1 MQKEKTVKEISV
13 ERGEYMRPVAEA
25 EKTTK
30 EIKQFVKSVKK
41 INESHEWRIFVAG
54 GARAGND
61 PIYEQEAYRLGEEI
75 GKKHFRL
82 FFGLAG
88 VGIMGAVAKG
98 VLKNW
103 MEENDEKASPIKGIT
118 TELYMSF
125 NTEADEEIVKQVK
138 EILVAHTL
146 EERKNGLLAADFV
159 VFAPGGLGTL
169 DELAYD
175 CVAMQDG
182 FLPLKPIIIF
192 NVNGYFHH
200 ILEYLKEIAQKGF
213 ARTVPFIVV
222 DDAYEAGIAFEILK
236 NIFPGTKTREEVEEK
251 LERIIY
257 EMPFVLEQKSLT
269 PQRPVA
275 DILQEIEIMKDDERF
290 AASIEKA
297 YLHKEIER
305 MYGRLE
311 KTSQDTAAVSEKL
324 TQLKNR
330 RKKDSDGIY

>member
-1 MQKEKTVKEISV
+1 MQQEKMVKKISV
-13 ERGEYMRPVAEA
+13 ERGEYMRHAAEA

-98 VLKNW
+98 VLKTW
-103 MEENDEKASPIKGIT
+103 MEQNDENTSPIKGIT

-125 NTEADEEIVKQVK
+125 NTEADEEIVNQVK
-138 EILVAHTL
+138 EVLVAHTL

-236 NIFPGTKTREEVEEK
+236 NIFPGTKTRADVEEK
-251 LERIIY
+251 LEKIIY

-275 DILQEIEIMKDDERF
+275 DILQEIEMMKDDEHF

-311 KTSQDTAAVSEKL
+311 RTGHDTAVVSEKL
-324 TQLKNR
+324 AQLKNR
-330 RKKDSDGIY
+330 RKKDGDGIY